1 MKTNELTT
9 EKVMNLVE
17 YSEDSAYLYW
27 NSVTS
32 KENDPSENI
41 EVYDKAVD
49 IVDQELIG
57 YEFIEVEY
65 IGDGCRAI
73 WHKIS

>member
-17 YSEDSAYLYW
+17 YYEDSAYLRFKFA
-27 NSVTS
+27 TS
-32 KENDPSENI
+32 KCNDPGENI
-41 EVYDKAVD
+41 EMFKKALD
-49 IVDQELIG
+49 IADQELIG
-57 YEFIEVEY
+57 YEFIRVENY
-65 IGDGCRAI
+65 GDYYRAI